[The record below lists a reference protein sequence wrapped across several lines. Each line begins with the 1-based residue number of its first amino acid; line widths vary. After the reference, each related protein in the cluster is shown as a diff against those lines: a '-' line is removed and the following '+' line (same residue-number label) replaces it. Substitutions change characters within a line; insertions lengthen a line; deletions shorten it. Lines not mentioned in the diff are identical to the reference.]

1 MSSPDEY
8 GNGRHRAS
16 DPQVPPNVYH
26 PRSEPP
32 PPYEEYADP
41 AVAHGWQNAYDETA
55 ELPRI
60 SPRRSRTGSRRK
72 PSPWRSRRVALAAGA
87 VGAVSAAALIAGFAF
102 SGGGSAPGDA
112 EGKHSRTGP
121 SAADGSTEPGEAG
134 TATGS
139 DGTGAPDAGASSSS
153 PSTEAAASGAS
164 PSASA
169 ETSKG
174 ATEAE
179 EAAEPGQSSGASTT
193 PSPTATA
200 SQPAPGNANGKGRG
214 QGSTKGPK

>member
-8 GNGRHRAS
+8 GNGTHGARG
-16 DPQVPPNVYH
+16 PQGPPNVYH
-26 PRSEPP
+26 PQTEPP

-60 SPRRSRTGSRRK
+60 SSRRSRTGSRRK
-72 PSPWRSRRVALAAGA
+72 PSPWRSRRVAVAAGA

-121 SAADGSTEPGEAG
+121 SAADGSTEPGEGG

-139 DGTGAPDAGASSSS
+139 DGTGSPDVGASSA
-153 PSTEAAASGAS
+153 AAASSAS
-164 PSASA
+164 PSPSA
-169 ETSKG
+169 EKSKE
-174 ATEAE
+174 ATES
-179 EAAEPGQSSGASTT
+179 GQSSGASTT

-200 SQPAPGNANGKGRG
+200 SQSAPGNANGKGRG

>member
-1 MSSPDEY
+1 
-8 GNGRHRAS
+8 
-16 DPQVPPNVYH
+16 VYH
-26 PRSEPP
+26 PRTEPP

-55 ELPRI
+55 ELPRVP
-60 SPRRSRTGSRRK
+60 SRRSRTGSRRK
-72 PSPWRSRRVALAAGA
+72 PSPWRSRRVAVAAGA

-112 EGKHSRTGP
+112 EGKHGRTGP
-121 SAADGSTEPGEAG
+121 SAADGSTEPGAGG

-139 DGTGAPDAGASSSS
+139 DGTGSPDAGASSPSS
-153 PSTEAAASGAS
+153 EAAASGAS

-174 ATEAE
+174 ATEAK
-179 EAAEPGQSSGASTT
+179 EATESGQPSGASAT

-200 SQPAPGNANGKGRG
+200 SQSAPGNANGKGRG

>member
-8 GNGRHRAS
+8 GNGTHRAS

-26 PRSEPP
+26 PRTEPP

-60 SPRRSRTGSRRK
+60 SSRRTRTGSRRK
-72 PSPWRSRRVALAAGA
+72 PSPWRSRRVAVAAGA

-121 SAADGSTEPGEAG
+121 SAADGSTEPGEG
-134 TATGS
+134 GTGS
-139 DGTGAPDAGASSSS
+139 PDAGASSSS
-153 PSTEAAASGAS
+153 PSSGAAVSS
-164 PSASA
+164 PSPSVPAQ
-169 ETSKG
+169 TSKG
-174 ATEAE
+174 ATEAKE
-179 EAAEPGQSSGASTT
+179 VTGPGQSPGASAT

-200 SQPAPGNANGKGRG
+200 SQSAPGNANGKGRG

>member
-1 MSSPDEY
+1 MPSPDEY
-8 GNGRHRAS
+8 GNGTHRAR
-16 DPQVPPNVYH
+16 DPQVLPNVYH
-26 PRSEPP
+26 PRTEPP

-55 ELPRI
+55 ELPRVP
-60 SPRRSRTGSRRK
+60 SRRSRTGSRRK
-72 PSPWRSRRVALAAGA
+72 PSPWRSRRVAVAAGA

-121 SAADGSTEPGEAG
+121 SAADGSTEPGEGG

-139 DGTGAPDAGASSSS
+139 DGTGSPEAGASSSGA
-153 PSTEAAASGAS
+153 TASSAS
-164 PSASA
+164 PSPSA
-169 ETSKG
+169 ETSK
-174 ATEAE
+174 EAE
-179 EAAEPGQSSGASTT
+179 EAEGTTKPGQSSGPTTT

-200 SQPAPGNANGKGRG
+200 SQSAPGNANGKGRG

>member
-8 GNGRHRAS
+8 GNGTHGARG
-16 DPQVPPNVYH
+16 PQGPPNVYH
-26 PRSEPP
+26 PRTEPP

-55 ELPRI
+55 ELPRVP
-60 SPRRSRTGSRRK
+60 PRRSRSRSRRK
-72 PSPWRSRRVALAAGA
+72 PSPWRSRRVTVAAGA
-87 VGAVSAAALIAGFAF
+87 VGAVSAALIAGFAF

-112 EGKHSRTGP
+112 EGKHGRTGP
-121 SAADGSTEPGEAG
+121 SAADRSTGPGEGG

-139 DGTGAPDAGASSSS
+139 DRTGSPDAGAPSSG
-153 PSTEAAASGAS
+153 TAASSAS
-164 PSASA
+164 PSPSA
-169 ETSKG
+169 EKPKESK
-174 ATEAE
+174 
-179 EAAEPGQSSGASTT
+179 EPKESGQPSGVSST

-200 SQPAPGNANGKGRG
+200 SQSAPGNANGKGRG

>member
-8 GNGRHRAS
+8 GNGTHGAR
-16 DPQVPPNVYH
+16 DPQGPPNVYH
-26 PRSEPP
+26 PQIEPP

-55 ELPRI
+55 ELPRVP
-60 SPRRSRTGSRRK
+60 SRRSRSGSRRK
-72 PSPWRSRRVALAAGA
+72 PSPWRSRRVAVAAGA

-121 SAADGSTEPGEAG
+121 SAADGSTEPGEGG

-139 DGTGAPDAGASSSS
+139 DGTGSPDAGVSSS
-153 PSTEAAASGAS
+153 PASGAS
-164 PSASA
+164 PSPTA
-169 ETSKG
+169 EKPKE
-174 ATEAE
+174 ATESGL
-179 EAAEPGQSSGASTT
+179 PSGASTT

-200 SQPAPGNANGKGRG
+200 SQSAPGNANGKGRG

>member
-8 GNGRHRAS
+8 GNGTHRAS

-26 PRSEPP
+26 PRTEPP

-60 SPRRSRTGSRRK
+60 SSRRSRTGSRRK
-72 PSPWRSRRVALAAGA
+72 PSPWRSRRVAVAAGA

-102 SGGGSAPGDA
+102 SGGGPAPGDA
-112 EGKHSRTGP
+112 EGKHGP
-121 SAADGSTEPGEAG
+121 AGSSAADGSTEPGEAG
-134 TATGS
+134 ITTGS
-139 DGTGAPDAGASSSS
+139 DGTGSPDAGASSPSS
-153 PSTEAAASGAS
+153 EAAASSAS
-164 PSASA
+164 PSPSA
-169 ETSKG
+169 KTSKETTE
-174 ATEAE
+174 ATES
-179 EAAEPGQSSGASTT
+179 GQSSGASTT

-200 SQPAPGNANGKGRG
+200 SQSVPGNANGKGRG

>member
-26 PRSEPP
+26 PRAEPP

-60 SPRRSRTGSRRK
+60 SSRRARTGSRRK
-72 PSPWRSRRVALAAGA
+72 PSPWRSRRVAVAAGA

-112 EGKHSRTGP
+112 EGKHGRTGP
-121 SAADGSTEPGEAG
+121 SAADGSTEPGEG
-134 TATGS
+134 GTGS
-139 DGTGAPDAGASSSS
+139 PDAGASSSPPSSDAAVSS
-153 PSTEAAASGAS
+153 PS
-164 PSASA
+164 PSVSA
-169 ETSKG
+169 ETSRG

-179 EAAEPGQSSGASTT
+179 EATAAKEATEPGQSPGASTT

-200 SQPAPGNANGKGRG
+200 SQSAPGNANGKGRG
-214 QGSTKGPK
+214 QGTTKGPK

>member
-8 GNGRHRAS
+8 GNGAHDAR
-16 DPQVPPNVYH
+16 DPQGPPNVYH
-26 PRSEPP
+26 PRTEPP

-55 ELPRI
+55 ELPRVP
-60 SPRRSRTGSRRK
+60 SRRPRSRRR
-72 PSPWRSRRVALAAGA
+72 PTPWRSRRVALAAGA

-102 SGGGSAPGDA
+102 SGDGSAAGDA
-112 EGKHSRTGP
+112 EGKHGRTGP
-121 SAADGSTEPGEAG
+121 SAADGSTEPGEDG

-139 DGTGAPDAGASSSS
+139 DGTGSPDAGAS
-153 PSTEAAASGAS
+153 PSGTAASSAS
-164 PSASA
+164 PSPSA
-169 ETSKG
+169 EKPK
-174 ATEAE
+174 
-179 EAAEPGQSSGASTT
+179 EPKESGQPPGASTT

-200 SQPAPGNANGKGRG
+200 SQSAPGNANGKGRG

>member
-1 MSSPDEY
+1 MPSPDEY

-26 PRSEPP
+26 PRTEPP

-60 SPRRSRTGSRRK
+60 SSRRTRTGSRRK
-72 PSPWRSRRVALAAGA
+72 PGPWRSRRVAVAAGA

-121 SAADGSTEPGEAG
+121 SAADGSTEPGEG
-134 TATGS
+134 GTGS
-139 DGTGAPDAGASSSS
+139 PDAGASSSS
-153 PSTEAAASGAS
+153 PSSDAAVSS
-164 PSASA
+164 PSPSVSA

-174 ATEAE
+174 ATEVTEVAE
-179 EAAEPGQSSGASTT
+179 SGQPSGASTA

-200 SQPAPGNANGKGRG
+200 SQSAPGNANGKGRG